1 MNSQLITFT
10 EDNKLLGDSQ
20 HAYRLGRSTVTNLL
34 ATDKLIAEWV
44 NNSTPFDILL
54 FDMPKAFDRVPHY
67 LITNLV
73 HRLGF
78 SDSIVTWIQSFLTD
92 RDQFVSLQSARSPV
106 TPVTSGIIQGSVL
119 GPVLWVLFNNDAA
132 ARLHVPV
139 VIYAGDLKL
148 LINLQHYDN
157 IAAQAEIDIFC
168 NWCKD
173 NFVLINPEKSCCLHS
188 SDNNGTS
195 YYCNKTPKPA
205 VAYFKDL
212 RFVRSSDGGYA
223 LQFPKQQQ
231 SVLLS

>member
-34 ATDKLIAEWV
+34 ATDKLTAEWV

-54 FDMPKAFDRVPHY
+54 FDMSKAFDRIPHY

-73 HRLGF
+73 HRLGI

-106 TPVTSGIIQGSVL
+106 TLVTSGIIQGSVL
-119 GPVLWVLFNNDAA
+119 GPVLWVLFNDDAA

-139 VIYAGDLKL
+139 VIYADDLKL

-173 NFVLINPEKSCCLHS
+173 NYVLINPEKSCCLHS

-195 YYCNKTPKPA
+195 YYCNKTPIPA

-212 RFVRSSDGGYA
+212 GFVRSSDGGYT
-223 LQFPKQQQ
+223 LQFPKRQQ